1 MEFLAGFGALQI
13 AAALAA
19 GFVAAFVRG
28 LAGFGLAILLVPVLA
43 LVLEPVEAVL
53 VTNALATMLG
63 LLEAPRLVR
72 EAHRSAWPLAG
83 LTLVFTVPGFLALA
97 AAPADLARLLIA
109 LVALGAFGAVLVPA
123 AKNARAL
130 GPAATGLA
138 GAGSGL
144 ATGFAGMPG
153 AAIVP
158 FYMRTGLPKAVVKPS
173 MLLIFHRRGGD
184 RLCDRRGDGRS
195 ALVAFAAGGR
205 AAAGGLD
212 RQCGRRLGFRA
223 RARRGV
229 AGDRGG
235 GAGRGRTGGAA
246 QALDRQHRPGG
257 DQRQRSDDRGKAAQQ
272 GGRMRKQARHAR
284 RDDA

>member
-173 MLLIFHRRGGD
+173 MLLIFT
-184 RLCDRRGDGRS
+184 
-195 ALVAFAAGGR
+195 V
-205 AAAGGLD
+205 AAAT
-212 RQCGRRLGFRA
+212 GFA
-223 RARRGV
+223 
-229 AGDRGG
+229 
-235 GAGRGRTGGAA
+235 TGAA
-246 QALDRQHRPGG
+246 TGEARWSHLLLAGALLPVVWIGNAVGAWGFGRVPDAVWRVIVAVVLG
-257 DQRQRSDDRGKAAQQ
+257 AAALTALL
-272 GGRMRKQARHAR
+272 KL
-284 RDDA
+284 